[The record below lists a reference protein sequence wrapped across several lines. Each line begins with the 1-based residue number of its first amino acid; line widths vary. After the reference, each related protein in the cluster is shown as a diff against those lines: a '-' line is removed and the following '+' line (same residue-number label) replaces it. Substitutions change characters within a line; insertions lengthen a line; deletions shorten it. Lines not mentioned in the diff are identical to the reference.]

1 MFGARFDDII
11 NGRSFELVDGTA
23 TLVAREPHEVPEVL
37 AAAEQAARD
46 GRWVAGYLTYE
57 AAAAFDPALV
67 VKESDTGILAWFG
80 VFGGREQVPPAV
92 HDPAVSDA
100 YVVSQWKPDLAREQ
114 YDDAFERVQR
124 HILDGDTYQVNLT
137 FPLHAAFSGDPEV
150 FYNDLVC
157 AQRPRY
163 AAHLWHDDAH
173 VLSVSPEKFFTVT
186 GRTIETQP
194 MKGTAPRGRTMEED
208 FAHRD
213 TLIASEKDIA
223 ENLMI
228 VDLIRNDVG
237 KLAEPGSVTTSD
249 LFSVEQYRTVWQMTS
264 RVKAT
269 LRHGVS
275 LPDVFAALFP
285 CGSVTGA
292 PKARSMEIIA
302 DLEGGPRGTYCGAVG
317 FIPPGNGLDGAS
329 FNVAIRTVEIDNAEG
344 VARYGVGGG
353 VTWDST
359 VDDEF
364 HEAVTKFEV
373 LRFDVSP
380 MALVEGVRWDEG
392 WCSLEAHLDRLEASS
407 TYWSFAFDRAAVHRR
422 ISNLE
427 STLDGPSKVRIVC
440 GPGGEFD
447 IASEAAP
454 KRWTRG
460 SGPSVDPVTLS
471 IDREPI
477 DDSNP
482 RTYHKTTDRRAINK
496 RRGRHPESDDVL
508 MVNRVGR
515 ITESSIAN
523 VAFLIDGEWLTPPVL
538 DGLLGGVLRSHL
550 VQDGT
555 LIERSVSIPEALG
568 ADAVALVSAVRGWR
582 PAVFVD
588 HRTD

>member
-11 NGRSFELVDGTA
+11 NGRSFELIDGTA
-23 TLVAREPHEVPEVL
+23 TLVATELSEVPAVL
-37 AAAEQAARD
+37 AAAQEAARS
-46 GRWVAGYLTYE
+46 GQWVAGYLTYE
-57 AAAAFDPALV
+57 AATAFDAALV
-67 VKESDTGILAWFG
+67 VKESDTGTLAWFG
-80 VFGGREQVPPAV
+80 VFEGRRQMPPAV
-92 HDPAVSDA
+92 HDPTVSGA
-100 YVVSQWKPDLAREQ
+100 YVVSQWKAGLSRQQ
-114 YDDAFERVQR
+114 YNDAFDRIQR
-124 HILDGDTYQVNLT
+124 YILDGHTYQVNLT
-137 FPLHAAFSGDPEV
+137 FPLHAAFTGDPEV

-163 AAHLWHDDAH
+163 AAHLWHDDTH
-173 VLSVSPEKFFTVT
+173 VLSVSPEKFFTVA

-194 MKGTAPRGRTMEED
+194 MKGTAPRGRTTDED
-208 FAHRD
+208 IARRD
-213 TLIASEKDIA
+213 TLIASEKDVA

-237 KLAEPGSVTTSD
+237 KVAEPGSVTTSD
-249 LFSVEQYRTVWQMTS
+249 LFSVERYRTVWQMTS
-264 RVKAT
+264 TVKAT
-269 LRHGVS
+269 LRHDVS

-329 FNVAIRTVEIDNAEG
+329 FNVAIRTVEIDDAEG

-353 VTWDST
+353 ITWDST
-359 VDDEF
+359 VDNEF

-392 WCSLEAHLDRLEASS
+392 WCSLDAHLDRLEASS
-407 TYWSFAFDRAAVHRR
+407 TYWSFSFDRDTVHGGL
-422 ISNLE
+422 SDLE
-427 STLDGPSKVRIVC
+427 STLDRPSKVRIVC
-440 GPGGEFD
+440 GPAGEVD
-447 IASEAAP
+447 ISSETAA
-454 KRWTRG
+454 KRWTSG
-460 SGPSVDPVTLS
+460 PGPSVAPVTLS
-471 IDREPI
+471 VDSEPI

-482 RTYHKTTDRRAINK
+482 RTYHKTTDRRAIDK
-496 RRGRHPESDDVL
+496 RLDRHPESDDIL
-508 MVNRVGR
+508 MVNRAGL

-523 VAFLIDGEWLTPPVL
+523 VAFLIGGVWLTPPVL
-538 DGLLGGVLRSHL
+538 DGLLGGVLRAHL
-550 VQDGT
+550 VDNET

-582 PAVFVD
+582 PAVIVS
-588 HRTD
+588 